1 MREQLESLVEVY
13 INYNR
18 STLESLRKD
27 NKQNF
32 LSEVE
37 RNRRS
42 ANVSVLNIVIEDLTN
57 VLEKGQTK

>member
-27 NKQNF
+27 SKQNF

-57 VLEKGQTK
+57 ILEKGLTK